1 MSIKRAAARDQIKDL
16 LLERILDGT
25 YKPGDRL
32 LELQIAEELNTSQ
45 APVREAL
52 RYLEAMKVVVT
63 EPYKGTRIRSVTDRE
78 LRESSQVRASLEQ
91 LAAELAAPK
100 FGGDVKELENEAR
113 KFMAAA
119 KKRDFAAYAEH
130 DIAFHRLIVQASD
143 NEILQATWESIVL
156 EFRFR
161 KTLDK
166 IGEGKLVEFGSAH
179 LPVIDR
185 LKDGDGKG
193 AGKTLKALICKYH
206 GLESERTREE

>member
-16 LLERILDGT
+16 LLERILNGT

-32 LELQIAEELNTSQ
+32 VELQIAEELNTSQ
-45 APVREAL
+45 APVREAF

-63 EPYKGTRIRSVTDRE
+63 EPYKGTRVRSVSDRE
-78 LRESSQVRASLEQ
+78 LKESSQVRAALEQ

-100 FGGDVKELENEAR
+100 FGGDVRELENEAR
-113 KFMAAA
+113 RFMAAA
-119 KKRDFAAYAEH
+119 RKRDFAAYAEH
-130 DIAFHRLIVQASD
+130 DMAFHRLIVEASG
-143 NEILQATWESIVL
+143 NEILCSTWESIVL
-156 EFRFR
+156 ELRFR

-185 LKDGDGKG
+185 LKDGDGRG
-193 AGKTLKALICKYH
+193 AGKALKSLICKYH
-206 GLESERTREE
+206 GLDRAREEL

>member
-16 LLERILDGT
+16 LLERILNGT

-32 LELQIAEELNTSQ
+32 VELQIAEQLNTSQ
-45 APVREAL
+45 APVREAF

-63 EPYKGTRIRSVTDRE
+63 EPYKGTRVRSVSDRE
-78 LRESSQVRASLEQ
+78 LKESSQVRAALEQ

-100 FGGDVKELENEAR
+100 FGGDVRELENEAR

-119 KKRDFAAYAEH
+119 RKRDFAAYAEH
-130 DIAFHRLIVQASD
+130 DMAFHRLIVEASG
-143 NEILQATWESIVL
+143 NEILHSTWESIVL
-156 EFRFR
+156 ELRFR

-185 LKDGDGKG
+185 LKEGDGRG
-193 AGKTLKALICKYH
+193 AGKTLKSLICKYH
-206 GLESERTREE
+206 GLDRAREEL